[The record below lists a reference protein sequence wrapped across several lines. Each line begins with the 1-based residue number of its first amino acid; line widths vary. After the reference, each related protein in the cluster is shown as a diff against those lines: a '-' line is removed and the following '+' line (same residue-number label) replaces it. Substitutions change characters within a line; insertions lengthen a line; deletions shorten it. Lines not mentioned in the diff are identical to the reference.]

1 MLDFSSCPI
10 NGGKSFSGV
19 TADKKFW
26 SHLAMP
32 IVNRIAEFEPE
43 LIEWR
48 HHLHSFPELG
58 FEEYKT
64 SDFVAEKL
72 SQMGLEVNRGLA
84 GTGVVATL
92 TAGSGNGPKIGLRA
106 DMDALPIMERS
117 KSDHASKNPGV
128 MHACG
133 HDGHTTMLLGAA
145 KYLAETKNFDGTV
158 QFIFQPAEE
167 GKGGGEKMIEDGL
180 FDLFPVEEVYGMHNI
195 PGIKVGEFAVG
206 PGPIMAARDNFEV
219 FVKGRGSHAAMPHQ
233 GVDPV
238 VVGSHIVLALQ
249 TITSRNIDPQKSLVV
264 SVTQFHAGEAF
275 NIIPD
280 EILLR
285 GTCRV
290 LDPEIQETLPERL
303 RRIVDGVSSTFGAKA
318 DLIYHKGYPATVNA
332 EQPSNFCAEVAR
344 EIAGSDDGV
353 DLKPAPSMGAEDF
366 SYMLQEKPGCYI
378 WTGNGDTAG
387 LHHPEY
393 DFNDETIAVGASY
406 WARLV
411 EKRLLKASG

>member
-1 MLDFSSCPI
+1 
-10 NGGKSFSGV
+10 
-19 TADKKFW
+19 
-26 SHLAMP
+26 MP
-32 IVNRIAEFEPE
+32 IVNRIAEFEAE

-48 HHLHSFPELG
+48 HQLHKFPELG
-58 FEEYKT
+58 FEEYQT
-64 SDFVAEKL
+64 AEFIAEKL
-72 SQMGLEVNRGLA
+72 NQMGLEVNRGLA
-84 GTGVVATL
+84 VTGVVATL
-92 TAGSGNGPKIGLRA
+92 TVGSGNGPKIGLRA
-106 DMDALPIMERS
+106 DMDALPILERS
-117 KSDHASKNPGV
+117 EFEHASKNPGV

-167 GKGGGEKMIEDGL
+167 GKGGGEKMIADGL
-180 FDLFPVEEVYGMHNI
+180 FELFPVDEVYGMHNI
-195 PGIKVGEFAVG
+195 PGIKVGEFAVC

-249 TITSRNIDPQKSLVV
+249 TITSRNMDPQKSLVV

-280 EILLR
+280 EIILR

-290 LDPEIQETLPERL
+290 LDPQIQETLPERL
-303 RRIVDGVSSTFGAKA
+303 ERIVDGVASTFGAKA
-318 DLIYHKGYPATVNA
+318 ELVYHKGYPATVNS
-332 EQPSNFCAEVAR
+332 EQASEFCAEVAK
-344 EIAGSDDGV
+344 EIAGSNEAV

-366 SYMLQEKPGCYI
+366 SYMLQKKPGCYI

-411 EKRLLKASG
+411 EKRLPKSP